1 MATTVQMAASNST
14 AAGLP
19 REVLKWI
26 QSLDLSYSVKNVR
39 RAFNNGFLVAEIFS
53 RYFPQDI
60 QMHGFSNTENYGKK
74 RDNWQQLQLF
84 FYRRKIPIVLS
95 SVDALILNEQDT
107 TLEFVKQIYTLLTER
122 QLMPPVKLYENQPDA
137 SAANQIKDNKDLLA
151 LANEDAELE
160 EETKKTGI
168 DHGVGGPNQGMSTSK
183 SPHKS
188 LAIKGPPKIIN
199 ETLEIDNYKGVKV
212 TDINVRPVVQSVAQ
226 LRAQKEMSSIH
237 SNHKLDTSSIHQEA
251 LSHAGSKGIMGS
263 LS

>member
-1 MATTVQMAASNST
+1 MATTVSMAAQNST

-39 RAFNNGFLVAEIFS
+39 RAFNNGFLVAEVFS

-122 QLMPPVKLYENQPDA
+122 QLMPPVKIYENTTEA
-137 SAANQIKDNKDLLA
+137 SANSIKDHKDLMA

-160 EETKKTGI
+160 EETKKAVNNPMDGS
-168 DHGVGGPNQGMSTSK
+168 HGLSASK

-212 TDINVRPVVQSVAQ
+212 TDINVRPVIQSVAQ
-226 LRAQKEMSSIH
+226 IRA
-237 SNHKLDTSSIHQEA
+237 
-251 LSHAGSKGIMGS
+251 
-263 LS
+263 